1 MRRVERLRRLME
13 EQGVPAIMV
22 AKPENRTYLSGF
34 DGTAGIA
41 LVTKTEALL
50 LVDFRYTEQ
59 ATQQAPQ
66 FQVIQT
72 SPQPYETL
80 VQVIR
85 ERDIERVGFEAD
97 YLPFAQVQ
105 KLTEALRPVELVP
118 VESIDRIRWVKDQ
131 EEQTR
136 ITRAV
141 EIADSAFA
149 HVLEYL
155 RPGVTEQE
163 IAIELEYF
171 MRRQGATKPA
181 FDTIV
186 ASGPRS
192 ALPHGR
198 ASERVLERG
207 DLVTL
212 DFGAVYGGYC
222 SDCTRTVVLGKATE
236 EQRKIYTIVLEAQEK
251 ALAALRP
258 GVQGKEVDRVARSF
272 IAERGYGEHFG
283 HGLGHSVGLAI
294 HETPTLSTREENVL
308 EPGMVLT
315 VEPGIYLPGWGGV
328 RIEDLAVV
336 TEDGC
341 RVLTKAPKTLL
352 EL

>member
-1 MRRVERLRRLME
+1 MTRLERLRKLME
-13 EQGVPAIMV
+13 EQGVPAMMV
-22 AKPENRTYLSGF
+22 MKPENRTYVSGF

-41 LVTKTEALL
+41 LVTETEALL

-80 VQVIR
+80 VQVVR
-85 ERDIERVGFEAD
+85 ERQIGRIGFEAD
-97 YLPFAQVQ
+97 YLPYGQVQ
-105 KLTEALRPVELVP
+105 KLAEALRPVELLP
-118 VESIDRIRWVKDQ
+118 IESVDRIRWIKDQ
-131 EEQTR
+131 EEQAR
-136 ITRAV
+136 IARAV

-149 HVLEYL
+149 HILQYL

-171 MRRQGATKPA
+171 MRRQGASKPA

-198 ASERVLERG
+198 ASEKVLERG

-212 DFGAVYGGYC
+212 DFGAVYRGYC
-222 SDCTRTVVLGKATE
+222 SDCTRTIVLGKATE
-236 EQRKIYTIVLEAQEK
+236 EQRKIYTIVLEAQER
-251 ALAALRP
+251 ALEALRP
-258 GVQGKEVDRVARSF
+258 GVKGKDVDGVARSC
-272 IAERGYGEHFG
+272 IAEKGYGEHFG

-294 HETPTLSTREENVL
+294 HETPTLSTRDENVL